1 MFPLGEWFPKSC
13 FYSIVVGTLYRSQ
26 HIEHWGS
33 FCSFRKKKKIFPFH
47 AHGVH
52 ATHRSPNKTPPWSI
66 ILCCGGSRVRTG
78 WLWGSASHRDNAHP
92 SAIMGGKAAT
102 ATASAMSLLCWEG
115 LQIKRTFVVPVQ
127 KPPGCSLRALPE
139 HVLAG
144 LATSLPP
151 WHSINACEGSGD
163 ALSNLNTDVC
173 EQRGAVYQWWHSFA
187 ATNSLAGPKRAF
199 SGPWTSLTLTNRKL
213 FPCQQLKWIYKKW
226 FISLQIVTALKYY
239 IYI

>member
-13 FYSIVVGTLYRSQ
+13 SYSIVVGTLYRSQ
-26 HIEHWGS
+26 DIEHWGS
-33 FCSFRKKKKIFPFH
+33 FCSFRKKIKIKIFPFH

-52 ATHRSPNKTPPWSI
+52 ATHRRSPNKTPPWSI
-66 ILCCGGSRVRTG
+66 ILCCVGSRVRTG
-78 WLWGSASHRDNAHP
+78 LCIAPGQCSSQCHHGRKGCNCHSISNEP
-92 SAIMGGKAAT
+92 VLLRRAT
-102 ATASAMSLLCWEG
+102 DKKEP
-115 LQIKRTFVVPVQ
+115 FVVPVQ

-139 HVLAG
+139 RVLAG

-173 EQRGAVYQWWHSFA
+173 EQRGAMYHWWHSFA
-187 ATNSLAGPKRAF
+187 ATNNLAGPKRAF

-239 IYI
+239 IYA